1 MVGNCEV
8 LRVES
13 VALLS
18 TRKVVWCPLARIII
32 SSSMFK
38 GIWGQ
43 TEADLF
49 GESLNLG
56 FFFFLVNILFFSYV
70 IYRCSDLWEIGGKLR
85 MAQSPSYAYPQVVS
99 VEEL

>member
-18 TRKVVWCPLARIII
+18 TRKVVWFPRAGIII
-32 SSSMFK
+32 SSNMFK

-43 TEADLF
+43 TETDPF
-49 GESLNLG
+49 GELLNLG
-56 FFFFLVNILFFSYV
+56 FFFFLVNF
-70 IYRCSDLWEIGGKLR
+70 
-85 MAQSPSYAYPQVVS
+85 
-99 VEEL
+99 

>member
-1 MVGNCEV
+1 MVSYLTLPPRWFVYSKGMMVGNCEV

-56 FFFFLVNILFFSYV
+56 FFFFLVNILFFLMLFTGV
-70 IYRCSDLWEIGGKLR
+70 LIYGRLEGS
-85 MAQSPSYAYPQVVS
+85 
-99 VEEL
+99 